1 MNLLITKCTG
11 NKKVNSME
19 HTMKLYA
26 ENFKDLV
33 QDKKVREYRLN
44 DAKRKLIKQGDT
56 IRFQKLPNYDEEV
69 LTEVTKKE
77 EFPDWYSCYQKY
89 FNEDF
94 KDTYEDVESVVQDT
108 YSGYYTEEETKKSGC
123 VVFTIKVL
131 QKIKK

>member
-1 MNLLITKCTG
+1 
-11 NKKVNSME
+11 ME

-69 LTEVTKKE
+69 LTEVTKIE

-94 KDTYEDVESVVQDT
+94 KDTYKDVESVVQDT

>member
-1 MNLLITKCTG
+1 MNSI
-11 NKKVNSME
+11 E

-33 QDKKVREYRLN
+33 QGKKVREYRLN

-69 LTEVTKKE
+69 LTEVTKRE
-77 EFPDWYSCYQKY
+77 EFSDWYSCYEKY

-94 KDTYEDVESVVQDT
+94 KDTYEDVESTNSGIIFSIILYYKCPTSFKTQD
-108 YSGYYTEEETKKSGC
+108 Y
-123 VVFTIKVL
+123 VL
-131 QKIKK
+131 

>member
-11 NKKVNSME
+11 NKQENSME

-77 EFPDWYSCYQKY
+77 
-89 FNEDF
+89 
-94 KDTYEDVESVVQDT
+94 
-108 YSGYYTEEETKKSGC
+108 
-123 VVFTIKVL
+123 
-131 QKIKK
+131 

>member
-1 MNLLITKCTG
+1 
-11 NKKVNSME
+11 ME

-56 IRFQKLPNYDEEV
+56 IRFKKLPNYDEEV
-69 LTEVTKKE
+69 LTEVTKRE

-94 KDTYEDVESVVQDT
+94 KDTYENVESVVQDT

>member
-1 MNLLITKCTG
+1 
-11 NKKVNSME
+11 ME

-26 ENFKDLV
+26 ENFQNLV

-77 EFPDWYSCYQKY
+77 
-89 FNEDF
+89 
-94 KDTYEDVESVVQDT
+94 
-108 YSGYYTEEETKKSGC
+108 
-123 VVFTIKVL
+123 
-131 QKIKK
+131 

>member
-1 MNLLITKCTG
+1 
-11 NKKVNSME
+11 ME

-108 YSGYYTEEETKKSGC
+108 YSGYYTEKETKESGC